1 MKTLKLLI
9 PLFLIFVTGCSNI
22 FIADNTVLTINDEN
36 ENIAII
42 DSINFKQPG
51 KVCSKTKENKLLSIN
66 KTNNLYS
73 IDMYDP
79 VNSTLV
85 NLTTTENRIFDVQA
99 AQDGFFYT
107 RNNISDPSNILIS
120 WSSYDKTKERTI
132 TNQADSVDDTIYAY
146 DGDKVIFINNGN
158 ELIFSDS
165 SGKRKSYT
173 LSFPIDVRKI
183 KWSSKNSTG
192 FIIGRELE
200 EDEFNLYEIILSDN
214 DSVSINTI
222 ANNVMDMDLNK
233 NDELVYLEQTSSKT
247 IAYIINNFETVNK
260 IPLFSENIID
270 NITFDVDNKG
280 IIYSVQNSTG
290 IRSNLWYFD
299 KKNQKKTQLTSSI
312 RLISSIFSTKANQ
325 IIYSI
330 SQQSYIENN
339 SLIESNNYITNLIYS
354 IK

>member
-1 MKTLKLLI
+1 
-9 PLFLIFVTGCSNI
+9 
-22 FIADNTVLTINDEN
+22 
-36 ENIAII
+36 
-42 DSINFKQPG
+42 
-51 KVCSKTKENKLLSIN
+51 
-66 KTNNLYS
+66 
-73 IDMYDP
+73 
-79 VNSTLV
+79 
-85 NLTTTENRIFDVQA
+85 
-99 AQDGFFYT
+99 
-107 RNNISDPSNILIS
+107 
-120 WSSYDKTKERTI
+120 
-132 TNQADSVDDTIYAY
+132 
-146 DGDKVIFINNGN
+146 
-158 ELIFSDS
+158 
-165 SGKRKSYT
+165 
-173 LSFPIDVRKI
+173 
-183 KWSSKNSTG
+183 
-192 FIIGRELE
+192 
-200 EDEFNLYEIILSDN
+200 
-214 DSVSINTI
+214 
-222 ANNVMDMDLNK
+222 MDMDLNK

>member
-183 KWSSKNSTG
+183 KWSKNSTG

-260 IPLFSENIID
+260 IPLFS
-270 NITFDVDNKG
+270 
-280 IIYSVQNSTG
+280 
-290 IRSNLWYFD
+290 
-299 KKNQKKTQLTSSI
+299 
-312 RLISSIFSTKANQ
+312 
-325 IIYSI
+325 
-330 SQQSYIENN
+330 
-339 SLIESNNYITNLIYS
+339 
-354 IK
+354 